1 VSDPTHAIV
10 GIVRNAQGIR
20 GEVVIEPLTD
30 RPDAIFAPGRRVFVG
45 DREGIVKDERA
56 DALTVESSRPFKG
69 GLMVSFEEIA
79 DRNAAD
85 LLRGRFVLAPFDE
98 LEPPG
103 EDEVYLHE
111 LIGMSV
117 ALDSGERIG
126 TVESLYELPQGLT
139 LDVRTDKGS
148 VLVPY
153 RPELIERTDQEAR
166 VVTVKSDTGLFDL
179 G

>member
-1 VSDPTHAIV
+1 VSDPTHARV

-85 LLRGRFVLAPFDE
+85 LIRGRFVLAPFDE